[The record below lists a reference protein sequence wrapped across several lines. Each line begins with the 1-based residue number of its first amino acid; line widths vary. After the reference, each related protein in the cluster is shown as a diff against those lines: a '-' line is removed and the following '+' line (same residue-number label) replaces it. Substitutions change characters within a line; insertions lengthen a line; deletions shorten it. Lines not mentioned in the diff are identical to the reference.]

1 MLLQET
7 APATARAAAEL
18 EHMLGAGA
26 TDDRIWD
33 QLRRFQAV
41 ALPTLQT
48 IWQLDS
54 IADPHLLWRLAH
66 LSQRDPD
73 DRARLERALERVD
86 AALGPQAGACAA
98 SFYLHPFLWQSQH
111 GQDDDRSYAR
121 QRAETQ
127 LQSRLAAACCARR
140 PPPDWAERLARRVLV
155 CVTAAHSGG
164 EPHSAD
170 CIRALLGCPEA
181 AALLDALTL
190 GDAPALAR
198 QLGALARRP
207 VPLDPQDL
215 LGRLQRHSH
224 TYAAD
229 LLRRLHRAGR
239 LDTACFRR
247 ALEAL
252 PGVLQH
258 LNGLSY
264 RADEADL
271 DPAEAAF
278 RADVGHL
285 LAPVLWEMLCDL
297 RPESWPTLYQIN
309 TLSGGR
315 LLLRLIEEADQR
327 GLGELEQTGQRG
339 QIANLL
345 AHLLEVLR
353 RRPEDDPQA
362 LVALLQRLSP
372 RALLAAL
379 PVARAYEAELGA
391 ALGWQGSAELIGLL
405 HRLEDDTPAR
415 SCDPSVGVVRRQ
427 QICELAARLDPQQL
441 ETLLETFK
449 RGCPSAVLL
458 VRAALGQNRREV
470 RRMFGRRSQLAARAM
485 GLLPLDQ
492 PDELLQRYL
501 ALARYQR
508 EANSSPAGR
517 KAFER
522 AAARAGLTN
531 LAHQAG
537 FSDLTRM
544 EWVLEDR
551 LGAEALALGRQWT
564 IEGYRLTLALHADGP
579 AVEVRSPK
587 RLLKRT
593 PSAVTRDYAYREV
606 RATLE
611 QAQDQERRY
620 RQALLDAMR
629 GGQPL
634 SPEELA
640 LLRRSPLAV
649 ALLERLVL
657 IDAAGA
663 VGLFRGQDGS
673 LEGTRGER
681 VLISGAVTVAH
692 AHTLAQQGLLADWQ
706 TEIVRR
712 QIVQPFKQ
720 VFRELYVLTPAEREA
735 RYSSGRLAGRRM
747 RGRQASAVLANLGWV
762 IDGYGEASRPFYQH
776 GFSACFHTG
785 DFYGDQ
791 DDGTTTGQLVFW
803 RTQVQAGQER
813 RLALEQIPPLIF
825 SEVLRDLDLVTVIA
839 HQSAERGTSQ
849 EVLRQRGE
857 LVRALSAALGLDVR
871 VKVEEPLVLVH
882 GQRASY
888 RVHLATAACYLSSGQ
903 YLCIVPS
910 RKQQQAVYL
919 PFAEGGEP
927 LSSEIISK
935 VLLLVNDLAISDPSI
950 LAQIS
955 ALQQA
960 A

>member
-1 MLLQET
+1 MLLMT
-7 APATARAAAEL
+7 ATSTTKATTEL
-18 EHMLGAGA
+18 EHLLGMGA
-26 TDDRIWD
+26 SDDRIWHE
-33 QLRRFQAV
+33 LRRFQTV
-41 ALPTLQT
+41 ALPTVQA
-48 IWQLDS
+48 IWELDS
-54 IADPHLLWRLAH
+54 LTESQALWRLVH
-66 LSQRDPD
+66 DNQHDPND
-73 DRARLERALERVD
+73 QARLEQALQQVLV
-86 AALGPQAGACAA
+86 ALGPDAGACAA
-98 SFYLHPFLWQSQH
+98 SFYLHPFLWQFQREYRY
-111 GQDDDRSYAR
+111 DIRYAR
-121 QRAETQ
+121 SQAEIH
-127 LQSRLAAACCARR
+127 LQTRLAAACCARTS
-140 PPPDWAERLARRVLV
+140 PPDWTERLARRILV

-164 EPHSAD
+164 EPHSSE
-170 CIRALLGCPEA
+170 CIRALFDCPEA
-181 AALLDALTL
+181 AELLDALTL
-190 GDAPALAR
+190 GDAPALAS

-207 VPLDPQDL
+207 VPLAPRELFEQL
-215 LGRLQRHSH
+215 RHNH
-224 TYAAD
+224 GGYGIG
-229 LLRRLHRAGR
+229 LLRRLHRRGQ
-239 LDTACFRR
+239 LDAARFRR

-252 PGVLQH
+252 PGIFQN

-271 DPAEAAF
+271 APAEIAF
-278 RADVGHL
+278 RTDVGHL

-297 RPESWPTLYQIN
+297 RPESWPTLYQIH
-309 TLSGGR
+309 TLSGGH

-327 GLGELEQTGQRG
+327 GLTELEQNDQRG

-345 AHLLEVLR
+345 AHLLGALQ
-353 RRPEDDPQA
+353 RRPDDDPQA
-362 LVALLQRLSP
+362 LTALLQRLSP

-379 PVARAYEAELGA
+379 PVARAYEAEIGA
-391 ALGWQGSAELIGLL
+391 ALGWAGSAGLIALL

-415 SCDPSVGVVRRQ
+415 SADPHVGVVRRA
-427 QICELAARLDPQQL
+427 QICDLVARLDPQQL
-441 ETLLETFK
+441 ETLLTTFK
-449 RGCPSAVLL
+449 RGCPAAVLL

-470 RRMFGRRSQLAARAM
+470 RRMFGRRNQLAARAM
-485 GLLPLDQ
+485 GLLPLEQ

-501 ALARYQR
+501 ALTRYQR

-531 LAHQAG
+531 LASQAG

-551 LGAEALALGRQWT
+551 LGAETLALGRQWT
-564 IEGYRLTLALHADGP
+564 IEGYTLTLALHADGP
-579 AVEVRSPK
+579 AIEVRSPK

-611 QAQDQERRY
+611 QAEDQERRY

-629 GGQPL
+629 DGQPL

-663 VGLFRGQDGS
+663 VGLFRNQDGS

-692 AHTLAQQGLLADWQ
+692 AYTLAQQSLLADWQ
-706 TEIVRR
+706 TEIMRR

-785 DFYGDQ
+785 DFYGE
-791 DDGTTTGQLVFW
+791 DDAATTGQLVFW
-803 RTQVQAGQER
+803 HTRVEPGQER
-813 RLALEQIPPLIF
+813 RLALEDVPPLIF

-849 EVLRQRGE
+849 EVLRQRGD
-857 LVRALSAALGLDVR
+857 LVRALSAALGLDAR
-871 VKVEEPLVLVH
+871 IKVEEPLVLVH

-888 RVHLATAACYLSSGQ
+888 RVHLATGACYLGSGQ

-927 LSSEIISK
+927 LSSAIISK
-935 VLLLVNDLAISDPSI
+935 VLLLANDLTISDPSI

-955 ALQQA
+955 SLQQA